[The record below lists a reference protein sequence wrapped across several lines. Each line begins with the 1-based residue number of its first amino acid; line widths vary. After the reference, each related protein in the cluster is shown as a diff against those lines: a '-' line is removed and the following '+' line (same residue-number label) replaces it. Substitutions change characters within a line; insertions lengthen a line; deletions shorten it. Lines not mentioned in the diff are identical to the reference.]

1 MRVAKNNQKTEE
13 KRTAIL
19 VEARMVFLD
28 SGNAG
33 FSMRSVAKK
42 VDMSLSHLQYFFPT
56 KDQLFLEMVRYTVN
70 DYLKNY
76 KIIMMESYNSPEQ
89 QMCAVLDYLFSDLM
103 RLDVTAI
110 FVELW
115 GMALRDVEA
124 RLFQRKLYR
133 VNRRK
138 FSTILTR
145 VYPDSSRET
154 IKRVATQ
161 VLLHID
167 GIMVLYMVD
176 WPDAQNYERI
186 VQDAKSIIWR
196 IMENIAQKKR
206 LVNCRSYGIFPN
218 QENLIGISAGAVTN
232 APNLV
237 RLSPLPSNAPN
248 HAKEGTASW
257 IGAK

>member
-13 KRTAIL
+13 RRAAIL
-19 VEARMVFLD
+19 VEARILFLD

-70 DYLKNY
+70 DYLRNY
-76 KIIMMESYNSPEQ
+76 KRIMAEAYSSPQQ
-89 QMCAVLDYLFSDLM
+89 QMSAVLDYLFIDLT
-103 RLDVTAI
+103 RLDVTAM

-133 VNRRK
+133 VYRRK

-145 VYPDSSRET
+145 LYPDVSWDT

-161 VLLHID
+161 VLAHVD

-176 WPDAQNYERI
+176 WPSSQNYEKI
-186 VQDAKSIIWR
+186 VRDAKSVIWR
-196 IMENIAQKKR
+196 IMESIT
-206 LVNCRSYGIFPN
+206 
-218 QENLIGISAGAVTN
+218 QE
-232 APNLV
+232 
-237 RLSPLPSNAPN
+237 
-248 HAKEGTASW
+248 K
-257 IGAK
+257 

>member
-1 MRVAKNNQKTEE
+1 MRVAKNNQKTED
-13 KRTAIL
+13 RRAAIL
-19 VEARMVFLD
+19 VEARVLFLD

-70 DYLKNY
+70 DYLRNY
-76 KIIMMESYNSPEQ
+76 KRIMAEAYSSPQQ
-89 QMCAVLDYLFSDLM
+89 QMSAVLDYLFMDLT
-103 RLDVTAI
+103 RLDVTAM

-115 GMALRDVEA
+115 GMALRDLEA

-133 VNRRK
+133 VYRRK

-145 VYPDSSRET
+145 LYPDVSRDT

-161 VLLHID
+161 VLAHVD

-176 WPDAQNYERI
+176 WPSSQNYEKI
-186 VQDAKSIIWR
+186 VRDAKSVIWH
-196 IMENIAQKKR
+196 IMESIT
-206 LVNCRSYGIFPN
+206 
-218 QENLIGISAGAVTN
+218 QE
-232 APNLV
+232 
-237 RLSPLPSNAPN
+237 
-248 HAKEGTASW
+248 K
-257 IGAK
+257 

>member
-13 KRTAIL
+13 RRAAIL
-19 VEARMVFLD
+19 VEARRLFLD

-70 DYLKNY
+70 DYLRNY
-76 KIIMMESYNSPEQ
+76 KRIMAEAYSSPEQ
-89 QMCAVLDYLFSDLM
+89 QMSAVLDYLFIDLT
-103 RLDVTAI
+103 RLDVTAM

-133 VNRRK
+133 VYRRK

-145 VYPDSSRET
+145 LYPDVSRDT

-161 VLLHID
+161 VLAHVD

-176 WPDAQNYERI
+176 WPSSQNYEKI
-186 VQDAKSIIWR
+186 VRDAKSVIWR
-196 IMENIAQKKR
+196 IMESIT
-206 LVNCRSYGIFPN
+206 
-218 QENLIGISAGAVTN
+218 QE
-232 APNLV
+232 
-237 RLSPLPSNAPN
+237 
-248 HAKEGTASW
+248 K
-257 IGAK
+257 